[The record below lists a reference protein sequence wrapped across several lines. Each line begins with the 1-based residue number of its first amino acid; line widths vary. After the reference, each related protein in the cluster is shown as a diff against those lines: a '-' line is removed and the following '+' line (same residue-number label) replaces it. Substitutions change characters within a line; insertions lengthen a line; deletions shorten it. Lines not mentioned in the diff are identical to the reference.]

1 MPTIVSVT
9 VDPGGTGDFTSMNA
23 ACAAMIADLVTEDTI
38 WRIIGISSN
47 GAADE
52 TPVNMPTVVT
62 DAEHYIEIIAGEG
75 HESTGIWDESKY
87 RISTTGSPTFN
98 IVSNHVSLC
107 GLQIENITAGGYK
120 YVVYPRGANFVLD
133 RCHVRRRNATDTGST
148 ILKIAIENI
157 QNENAAIR
165 ARNCIFEGDSP
176 DTVSAVDFYG
186 GGNPYVFFD
195 NCTVINTASGFSDNY
210 SSSNGVHVRNCLA
223 YNCSDPFHYISAEDG
238 SNNAD
243 DIGTAVSIGFPGAVH
258 TASGFVAGSYRPVSD
273 SDIAQAG
280 LNLSSEFTVDIS
292 GQSRPADGGWT
303 IGAFQAE
310 SSSSS
315 QLDCDVSA
323 HLNGLSV
330 ESESV
335 LAGTIDSDVSIP
347 LDSLAASSDSS
358 TVGNVLTDLQ
368 LEFGVLSVEAI
379 CFDEALSADCSV
391 ELNGISAESDIVSNG
406 HIDSYSEIKFDDHH
420 LNINATSFG
429 CIETD
434 SSVVFGD
441 TSVRIFSVDERIDVD
456 CNINLGGLSAV
467 AGIDAHGVIGSECSI
482 ELEGTQAL
490 ITQEIKQRGGYSPLS
505 SLSLLELLPSSL
517 AEDSKIRAIALA
529 VGEQL
534 KAVTES
540 IPAIEIYSR
549 IGELEEPLL
558 SLLAWQFHVDHWD
571 ANWSVETKREA
582 VRNSIKLHKKKGT
595 PWAVRKAVE
604 IATGEPAEVQ
614 EWFEYDGDPYKFK
627 VGTETTVNE
636 AVYQSII
643 EAVIS
648 AKNVRSHLD
657 SVVFKST
664 LENPSFTGGV
674 VRTGVF
680 QHIPVHFDISTDPAR
695 HYCGA
700 GIREADIIHINITD
714 SDIAVEPV
722 GLYFGGAAQVTD
734 KITIGGADA

>member
-23 ACAAMIADLVTEDTI
+23 ACAAMIADLVTEDKI

-52 TPVNMPTVVT
+52 TPVNIPTVVT
-62 DAEHYIEIIAGEG
+62 DAEHYIEIVAGEG
-75 HESTGIWDESKY
+75 HESTGIWDENTY
-87 RISTTGSPTFN
+87 RLSTTGSPTFN
-98 IVSNHVSLC
+98 VFSNHVALR
-107 GLQIENITAGGYK
+107 GVQVENTTAGGYK

-133 RCHVRRRNATDTGST
+133 GCHVRRLNATDTGST
-148 ILKIAIENI
+148 ILKIAIESI

-186 GGNPYVFFD
+186 GGNPFVFFD
-195 NCTVINTASGFSDNY
+195 NCTVVKTASGFSDNY

-223 YNCSDPFHYISAEDG
+223 YNCPDPFHYISAESG

-243 DIGTAVSIGFPGAVH
+243 DIGTALSIGFPGAVH

-273 SDIAQAG
+273 SDIGQAG

-310 SSSSS
+310 SSSPS
-315 QLDCDVSA
+315 QLDCDMSA

-368 LEFGVLSVEAI
+368 LEFGGLSVEAI

-391 ELNGISAESDIVSNG
+391 ELNGLSAESDIVSNG
-406 HIDSYSEIKFDDHH
+406 HIDSYSEIIFDDHH
-420 LNINATSFG
+420 LNINATSIG

-441 TSVRIFSVDERIDVD
+441 TAVRIFSVDERVDVD
-456 CNINLGGLSAV
+456 CNVNLDGLSAV
-467 AGIDAHGVIGSECSI
+467 ADVDSYGVIGGECSV

-490 ITQEIKQRGGYSPLS
+490 IAQEIKQRGGYSPLS
-505 SLSLLELLPSSL
+505 SLSLLDLLPSSI

-540 IPAIEIYSR
+540 IPSIEIYSR
-549 IGELEEPLL
+549 IDELEEPLL
-558 SLLAWQFHVDHWD
+558 SLLGWQFHVDHWD
-571 ANWSVETKREA
+571 ADWSMGTKREA
-582 VRNSIKLHKKKGT
+582 VKNSIKLHKKKGT
-595 PWAVRKAVE
+595 PWAVEKAVE

-614 EWFEYDGDPYKFK
+614 EWFDYGGDPYKFK
-627 VGTETTVNE
+627 VTTETTVSE
-636 AVYQSII
+636 GIYQSIVQ
-643 EAVIS
+643 AVVS

-657 SVVFKST
+657 SVQFRSVLKKN
-664 LENPSFTGGV
+664 LYTGGKI
-674 VRTGVF
+674 RTGDV
-680 QHIPVHFDISTDPAR
+680 QHIPHRFGISAAPIQTYVGVGVRQADIVNI
-695 HYCGA
+695 
-700 GIREADIIHINITD
+700 GIRDSKIN
-714 SDIAVEPV
+714 VEPV
-722 GLYFGGAAQVTD
+722 ELYTGIAMQQVD
-734 KITIGGADA
+734 ITTIPIREN